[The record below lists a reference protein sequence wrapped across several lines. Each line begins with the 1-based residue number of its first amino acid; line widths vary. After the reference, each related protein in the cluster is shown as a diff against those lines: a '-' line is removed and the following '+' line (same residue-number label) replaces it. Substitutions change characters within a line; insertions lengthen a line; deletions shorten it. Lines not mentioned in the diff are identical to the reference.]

1 MNKLSRDVHQTIVHT
16 MTKASERSADPFSY
30 GTSWPEASTTS
41 SEINKLQHKWIGALV
56 ERLVKQEKEIAEL
69 KSAVDELRKS
79 NELMATSAAEKKS
92 WSESLFASN
101 KPSKTETKL
110 LARVARENREISK
123 RECNIVISGLPVA
136 DDDEAE
142 KEQLETLLTAL
153 NLDMENVKASRRL
166 TPARK
171 APTASAAATTTTVTA
186 ASSSASTSSATTA
199 LNKSP
204 ALLVELRDK
213 HHVDR
218 ALQMARELKNTNDFK
233 RVYVSIDKTAAER
246 KEEYEQRRIRDEN
259 NKKLPHV
266 EDGPRGRQRY
276 GTDDNGKKFF
286 WAIRS
291 GVAAK
296 ITIQSA

>member
-1 MNKLSRDVHQTIVHT
+1 MTLHHYIVQT
-16 MTKASERSADPFSY
+16 MTKASERNADPFSY
-30 GTSWPEASTTS
+30 GANWPEASSSS

-56 ERLVKQEKEIAEL
+56 DRLAKQEKEIADL
-69 KSAVDELRKS
+69 KSALDALRKTNDLLTKS
-79 NELMATSAAEKKS
+79 TAEKS
-92 WSESLFASN
+92 WSESLFASS

-110 LARVARENREISK
+110 LARVARENREVTK

-136 DDDEAE
+136 DDEEAE
-142 KEQLETLLTAL
+142 KEQLESLLTAL
-153 NLDMENVKASRRL
+153 DLDMDNVKVSRRL

-171 APTASAAATTTTVTA
+171 TTTTPPATASATSVTTDTAAATST
-186 ASSSASTSSATTA
+186 STSSETIAP
-199 LNKSP
+199 NKSP
-204 ALLVELRDK
+204 ALLVEFRDK
-213 HHVDR
+213 HYVDR
-218 ALQMARELKNTNDFK
+218 AIQMARELKNTNDFK

-259 NKKLPHV
+259 NKKLPYE

-276 GTDDNGKKFF
+276 GIDLNSKKFF

-296 ITIQSA
+296 ISVHSA